1 MTASRRRA
9 LAASLATIAVL
20 TMALAACSP
29 PTEPEPTTA
38 PTVAPSPTPTP
49 TPAGPHAAFDG
60 DCGAVLSDDALSE
73 AMGQRMNPWEANWE
87 DGVDAALGG
96 VTCRWVSEEYLA
108 AFVTVH
114 VYPVEVLDADFVASE
129 RANGCMVE
137 LSECITS
144 RSFGDVWA
152 AVRVSSNA
160 SADDVDGV
168 APLLADIGSRLTS
181 QPRPV
186 PAAREG
192 WWGPAPT
199 CDELQASLVAGGMTA
214 TAMEG
219 HLAPPPEFADGPLLR
234 ICTLEATIDGERY
247 STQVYLRAGAA
258 GAVESALAAGSES
271 RVEFEGHVFAATAE
285 QYMIDGASGVLLGAV
300 GPNLVEIDRRDFD
313 GGAKNDAAVLAAI
326 VTALG

>member
-1 MTASRRRA
+1 
-9 LAASLATIAVL
+9 
-20 TMALAACSP
+20 MALAACSP

-38 PTVAPSPTPTP
+38 PTVDPSPTPTP
-49 TPAGPHAAFDG
+49 AEPRAAFDG
-60 DCGAVLSDDALSE
+60 DCGEVLSLDALSG
-73 AMGQRMNPWEANWE
+73 AMGQPMHTWEANWE

-96 VTCRWVSEEYLA
+96 VTCRWVSETYLA

-114 VYPVEVLDADFVASE
+114 VYPVGVLDADFVASE
-129 RANGCMVE
+129 RANGCMAE

-168 APLLADIGSRLTS
+168 GPLLDDIGARLAS

-199 CDELQASLVAGGMTA
+199 CDELQAALVAGGMTA

-234 ICTLEATIDGERY
+234 SCALEATIGGERY

-271 RVEFEGHVFAATAE
+271 RVEFEGHVFAATVE

-300 GPNLVEIDRRDFD
+300 GSNLVEIDRRDFD
-313 GGAKNDAAVLAAI
+313 GEAKNDAAVLAAI
-326 VTALG
+326 VTALS